1 MAIDNRDDSRLKY
14 ITEFF
19 TDLIRNWYVF
29 AITLLVICGGT
40 LVYIKFAAKT
50 YKVEASVLL
59 NIERSNAYG
68 GRNDDILK
76 MYELIEKDKNLQNE
90 IYYMK
95 STPLVRSVV
104 EDMDLLVSYYLQ
116 KDKIPKEASFSLK
129 DLYKD
134 SPFIVLLNKNHLQ
147 PAETFFYIQILDE
160 ENFLISADNSKSTI
174 INYSDVAR
182 TLGVSQPTAREY
194 FNIAHGTFIWRH
206 ILPYEKNA
214 TKRII
219 KHPKGY
225 LRDSGLL
232 HALLHL
238 NNRDSILAHP
248 QMGHSWESMA
258 VENLLRGFNAQGIT
272 YNYYHYRTGGGAE
285 VDLILEGEFGLL
297 PIEIKY
303 GQKVPLKQLRGIRD
317 FIQERGCRYGI
328 VINNAER
335 AIQYDDK
342 LIGIPFGCL

>member
-68 GRNDDILK
+68 GRNDDLLK
-76 MYELIEKDKNLQNE
+76 VYELIEQDKNLQNE

-116 KDKIPKEASFSLK
+116 EDKIPKEASFSLK

-160 ENFLISADNSKSTI
+160 ETFLISADN
-174 INYSDVAR
+174 
-182 TLGVSQPTAREY
+182 
-194 FNIAHGTFIWRH
+194 
-206 ILPYEKNA
+206 
-214 TKRII
+214 
-219 KHPKGY
+219 
-225 LRDSGLL
+225 
-232 HALLHL
+232 
-238 NNRDSILAHP
+238 
-248 QMGHSWESMA
+248 
-258 VENLLRGFNAQGIT
+258 
-272 YNYYHYRTGGGAE
+272 
-285 VDLILEGEFGLL
+285 
-297 PIEIKY
+297 
-303 GQKVPLKQLRGIRD
+303 
-317 FIQERGCRYGI
+317 
-328 VINNAER
+328 
-335 AIQYDDK
+335 
-342 LIGIPFGCL
+342 